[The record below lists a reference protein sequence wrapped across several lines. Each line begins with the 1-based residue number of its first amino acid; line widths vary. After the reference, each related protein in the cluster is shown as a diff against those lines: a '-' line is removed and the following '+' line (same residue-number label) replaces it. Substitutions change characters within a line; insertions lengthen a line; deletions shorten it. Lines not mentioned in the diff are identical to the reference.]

1 MFSAQTYAARREEL
15 RAKLRA
21 TGARGIVVLL
31 GNAEAPRNYP
41 GNPYAM
47 RQDSTFLYYFGLT
60 RHDLAAILDID
71 ANTETLYGDDY
82 TVDDF
87 IWMGPQPSIVDQGLS
102 VGVVNTNEFKKITA
116 DVALAINKGR
126 SVHILPPY
134 RADNMRLMSTLLGIN
149 AQEVAVNV
157 SESLIE
163 AVVSQREVKSDEEI
177 AQIEDACSIGYTMHS
192 TAMKMCH
199 AGTSERLIAGC
210 MEGIAHQYG
219 EGVSFHSIVS
229 QNGETLH
236 NHSHDGILTEGRML
250 LVDAGA
256 ENNMNYCS
264 DFTRTIPVNGRFTDR
279 QKDIYRIV
287 YQANQTGHRLARQG
301 VTYQS
306 VHVDVVMQMAE
317 GLKALGL
324 MRGDLRDSVMAG
336 APALF
341 MPHGLGHQMGLDVH
355 DMEDLGERFVGY
367 NRLVQRSSVAGLS
380 SLRMGK
386 ELREGHVITVEPGI
400 YFIPALIEKWESEG
414 RCLEYINYAK
424 VKEYIG
430 FGGIRLEDDILI
442 TSTGSRQL
450 GVQQLPIAI
459 EDVEAFVQN
468 S

>member
-1 MFSAQTYAARREEL
+1 MFSAQTYTERRDEL

-21 TGARGIVVLL
+21 SGARGIIILL
-31 GNAEAPRNYP
+31 GNAEAARNYDA
-41 GNPYAM
+41 NPYAM
-47 RQDSTFLYYFGLT
+47 RQDSTFLYYFGLC
-60 RHDLAAILDID
+60 RHDLAAVLDID

-87 IWMGPQPSIVDQGLS
+87 IWMGPQASIAEQGMS
-102 VGVVNTNEFKKITA
+102 VGVHNAAPFNRLTS
-116 DVALAINKGR
+116 DVAVAVNKGR
-126 SVHILPPY
+126 SVHVLPQY
-134 RADNMRLMSTLLGIN
+134 RPDNLQRVALLLGISQ
-149 AQEVAVNV
+149 AEVAVNV
-157 SESLIE
+157 SEALIE
-163 AVVSQREVKSDEEI
+163 AIVVQREIKSDEEI
-177 AQIEDACSIGYTMHS
+177 AQIEDACNIGYKMHA

-199 AGTSERLIAGC
+199 AGTAERVIAGRI
-210 MEGIAHQYG
+210 EGIAHEYG

-236 NHSHDGILTEGRML
+236 NHDHSGTLTEGRML

-256 ENNMNYCS
+256 ENTMNYCS

-279 QKDIYRIV
+279 QRDIYNIV
-287 YQANQTGHRLARQG
+287 AAANATGQRLAKEG

-341 MPHGLGHQMGLDVH
+341 MPHGLGHQLGLDVH
-355 DMEDLGERFVGY
+355 DMESLGERFVGY
-367 NRLVQRSSVAGLS
+367 NRLVQRSTVAGLS

-386 ELREGHVITVEPGI
+386 ELRAGHVITVEPGI
-400 YFIPALIEKWESEG
+400 YFVPALIDKWESEG

-424 VKEYIG
+424 VKEYLG

-442 TSTGSRQL
+442 TQTGSRQL
-450 GVQQLPIAI
+450 GAERLPIAAT
-459 EDVEAFVQN
+459 DVEAFVN